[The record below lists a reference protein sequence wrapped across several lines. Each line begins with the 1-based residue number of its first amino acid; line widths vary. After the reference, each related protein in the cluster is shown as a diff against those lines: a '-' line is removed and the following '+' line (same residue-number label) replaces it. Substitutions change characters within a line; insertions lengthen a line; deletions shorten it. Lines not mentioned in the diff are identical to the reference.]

1 MPFFSG
7 ITDIVGDA
15 LSSAAS
21 ANAQAA
27 AQTAGPTFAGGA
39 GILRIAPEQ
48 VDAAIAV
55 FQDALDRLEAR
66 VQQANNE
73 IRAEAMAADRVSQPA
88 AAAFNDASMIGPNAA
103 IAAWSGAVRE
113 LRSVVTQLEASRNAN
128 VMTDET
134 AAQPLASGLG
144 TVN

>member
-7 ITDIVGDA
+7 ITDVIGDA

-27 AQTAGPTFAGGA
+27 AQTAGPTFAGGP
-39 GILRIAPEQ
+39 GILRIDPDQ

-55 FQDALDRLEAR
+55 FQGALDRLEAR

-73 IRAEAMAADRVSQPA
+73 IRAVAMAADRVSQPA
-88 AAAFNDASMIGPNAA
+88 AAAFNEASMSGPNAA

-113 LRSVVTQLEASRNAN
+113 LRSIVTQLEASRHTN

-134 AAQPLASGLG
+134 VAQPLASGLG
-144 TVN
+144 TVS

>member
-39 GILRIAPEQ
+39 GILRIEPNQ

-55 FQDALDRLEAR
+55 FQDALNKLEDRITQAR
-66 VQQANNE
+66 AE
-73 IRAEAMAADRVSQPA
+73 IRAQAMAADRVSTPA
-88 AAAFNDASMIGPNAA
+88 AYAFNDASLSGPGAA
-103 IAAWSGAVRE
+103 IAAWTGATRE
-113 LRSVVTQLEASRNAN
+113 FQSIIDQLRASKNAN
-128 VMTDET
+128 VTTDDT
-134 AAQPLASGLG
+134 VAQPLASGLTG
-144 TVN
+144 

>member
-39 GILRIAPEQ
+39 GILRIEPNQ

-55 FQDALDRLEAR
+55 FQDAVDKLKHKVR
-66 VQQANNE
+66 QAQEE
-73 IRAEAMAADRVSQPA
+73 IRANPMAHDRVSGPA
-88 AAAFNDASMIGPNAA
+88 ATAFNHASMTGPGAA
-103 IAAWSGAVRE
+103 IAAWTGAVE
-113 LRSVVTQLEASRNAN
+113 EFESIIEQLRAAKEANT
-128 VMTDET
+128 MTDAT
-134 AAQPLASGLG
+134 AAQPFASAAS
-144 TVN
+144 